1 MNEVD
6 NFFKNAELENIQ
18 EQQKLIKAE
27 QSAKTDLMNYLSN
40 TIKSS
45 QKADKIEERLETT
58 LLERLNDQDVI
69 QEIPTG
75 TLLKGLLEL
84 KRLKIE
90 RETGILAVLSQ
101 KGFVINQNFNNGK
114 SSESEKDVVDKVKK
128 EEVSKEEFQSAK
140 KIYDLLQNIKDAEI
154 EQ

>member
-1 MNEVD
+1 MSNEVD
-6 NFFKNAELENIQ
+6 KFFENAELQNIQ

-27 QSAKTDLMNYLSN
+27 QSAKADLMNYLSGA
-40 TIKSS
+40 IKSS
-45 QKADKIEERLETT
+45 QKADEIEERLETT

-69 QEIPTG
+69 TEIPTG

-90 RETGILAVLSQ
+90 RETGILAVLNQ

-114 SSESEKDVVDKVKK
+114 NTESEKDIPKVKK
-128 EEVSKEEFQSAK
+128 EEVSKDEFESAK

-154 EQ
+154 Q